1 MVSDDRVLITK
12 KGNDYVLEDRGST
25 NGTYVNGK
33 KIQSKILKQNDIVT
47 LGGNKL
53 LFKNDMLLV
62 GHAGEGVQVQLPVIE
77 TPQKEEKARVNRP
90 AAPYPFFQRSPRLF
104 PQLPSGEINIPAP
117 PPVLSKP
124 TINWL
129 TVLLPSGG
137 MLMIAIVLIIIASSS
152 GSGNVAYAFVSVFM
166 ALISVT
172 TAVVSYK
179 SQSAKFVKD
188 AGLREENYKKMLDS
202 KCSELKKYQELQKNG
217 MTVLS
222 PGKNE
227 KLMIARERQ
236 RRMWER
242 IPTHE
247 DFLSIRLGLGKV
259 PLMVNIKTTT
269 NESYLQDDPLVPL
282 ADKVRA
288 GYNFADQAPV
298 CVPLMACGSAGII
311 GERPF
316 ALALL
321 RSMVMDIAVH
331 HSYDEVK
338 IVVIYPEKESAAWD
352 CLRWLP
358 HVWDENRRTR
368 YMAKDKVTVRAMFS
382 QLLEVFKQR
391 ESTIRNHMGNNS
403 EVVLPHYVFVI
414 ADQSLVLNEQLVPYI
429 VHSRKDL
436 GISSLFLFDRIENLP
451 RDCGKMIHIADN
463 KGQIINMNDSA
474 CADAFTADLTNI
486 QEMDSFCRSLAP
498 VRLKKMLDEYML
510 PQVVS
515 FLDMYGVDQ
524 VEGLNIEKRWAAS
537 EPYLGLK
544 APIGMGTNGQ
554 IVDLLLGE
562 SARDHG
568 VHGLVAGTTRSG
580 KSEFLQ
586 TLILSLAVNYMPS
599 DVAFVLVDYKGGAM
613 ANAFRGLPHL
623 AGIITNLGGN
633 QTERALASI
642 NSEIKRRQML
652 FEQAGVDTIVKY
664 QKKFRNGQIKDPLPH
679 LLIIVDEFAEL
690 KTEKPEFISKLVSA
704 ARVGGSLGIK
714 LILATQKPTGV
725 VDEQIKSN
733 AGYSV
738 CLKVQTAGDSKE
750 MLDRPDAA
758 LINLPGRAYLKAG
771 TDFVFELFQSAWSG
785 AEYAKSGESGNAEI
799 CEVGLDGIRYR
810 LNVDIFKPEYHESH
824 TQLSVISEYI
834 RKMTESKGIKAT
846 NSIWLPP
853 LPESI
858 TLEELE
864 AKNSSG
870 ERLPIIG
877 LVDSPQKQSQYPL
890 AVNFLKDGHLAV
902 YGGPTSG
909 KTTLLQTLIVSIARN
924 YSPDEFVMY
933 ILDFGTRT
941 MSMFEGMPSVGGVAM
956 MDEEDKIKN
965 LFKYLVRE
973 INQRKRLFSE
983 ADVSSIQS
991 YRESSGQNIP
1001 AIVLLIDN
1009 FSSLLEIYP
1018 DTEDPLVQ
1026 ITRDGGNLGIF
1037 IVLTANTQGS
1047 VKYKVSG
1054 NIRSAIA
1061 LQMVDKSDYT
1071 SIVGR
1076 TNGLEP
1082 AAIDGRGLLRDLPP
1096 LEFQTALPAR
1106 GTNELERAI
1115 SIKKFIKSLNDVWK
1129 GKRAYTI
1136 PLIPTRLEMNELMDA
1151 YRNSISGSDFNRA
1164 VPIGLSIEEIGPVA
1178 HDFRESQHLLI
1189 AGKNR
1194 TVWTAFLKAFVEMI
1208 QLEASQGES
1217 FIYVFDSGAKTLSS
1231 LKTLAGMVGYAS
1243 RTEEAQPLFI
1253 KLNEDIN
1260 GQIDVLT
1267 NDSLHEPAP
1276 RQEREIYIIICDFN
1290 DFKQMLPGETG
1301 LVLENIVRREH
1312 NLNVHIIMAGQITDI
1327 GNAWDGLGK
1336 AMRDLQSGLLLSDPN
1351 EQQVFSIRLPY
1362 SETNKQLKTS
1372 EGYYINHGSAVRVK
1386 LPNL

>member
-1 MVSDDRVLITK
+1 
-12 KGNDYVLEDRGST
+12 
-25 NGTYVNGK
+25 VN
-33 KIQSKILKQNDIVT
+33 
-47 LGGNKL
+47 
-53 LFKNDMLLV
+53 
-62 GHAGEGVQVQLPVIE
+62 
-77 TPQKEEKARVNRP
+77 
-90 AAPYPFFQRSPRLF
+90 
-104 PQLPSGEINIPAP
+104 
-117 PPVLSKP
+117 
-124 TINWL
+124 
-129 TVLLPSGG
+129 
-137 MLMIAIVLIIIASSS
+137 
-152 GSGNVAYAFVSVFM
+152 
-166 ALISVT
+166 
-172 TAVVSYK
+172 
-179 SQSAKFVKD
+179 
-188 AGLREENYKKMLDS
+188 
-202 KCSELKKYQELQKNG
+202 
-217 MTVLS
+217 
-222 PGKNE
+222 
-227 KLMIARERQ
+227 
-236 RRMWER
+236 
-242 IPTHE
+242 
-247 DFLSIRLGLGKV
+247 
-259 PLMVNIKTTT
+259 
-269 NESYLQDDPLVPL
+269 
-282 ADKVRA
+282 
-288 GYNFADQAPV
+288 QAPV
-298 CVPLMACGSAGII
+298 CVPLTTCGSAGII
-311 GERPF
+311 GSRPS
-316 ALALL
+316 ALALM

-338 IVVIYPEKESAAWD
+338 IVVIFPESEFAEWD

-358 HVWDENRRTR
+358 HVWDENRITR
-368 YMAKDKVTVRAMFS
+368 YMAKDKVAVRSMFA

-391 ESTIRNHMGNNS
+391 ESAIRNHIGNVS
-403 EVVLPHYVFVI
+403 EATLPQYVFLI

-436 GISSLFLFDRIENLP
+436 GISSVFLFDRIENLP
-451 RDCGKMIHIADN
+451 KDCGMMIHIAEADG
-463 KGQIINMNDSA
+463 KIINMNHSEFTDT
-474 CADAFTADLTNI
+474 FTADLTNT

-498 VRLKKMLDEYML
+498 VRLKKLLDEYML

-515 FLDMYGVDQ
+515 FLEMYGVDQ
-524 VEGLNIEKRWAAS
+524 VEGLNIEKRWSAS

-586 TLILSLAVNYMPS
+586 TLILSLAVNYLPS

-664 QKKFRNGQIKDPLPH
+664 QKKFRNGQIKDPIPH

-690 KTEKPEFISKLVSA
+690 KTEKPEFISKMVSA

-750 MLDRPDAA
+750 MLDRPDAS

-785 AEYAKSGESGNAEI
+785 ADYTKNGKSGNEEI
-799 CEVGLDGIRYR
+799 CEVGLNGIRYR
-810 LNVDIFKPEYHESH
+810 LNVDIFKPEYHESQ
-824 TQLSVISEYI
+824 TQLLVISDYI
-834 RKMTESKGIKAT
+834 QKLSEIKGVQAT

-864 AKNSSG
+864 VKNSSG

-877 LVDSPQKQSQYPL
+877 LVDDPPKQAQYPL
-890 AVNFLKDGHLAV
+890 SVNFLKDGHLAI

-941 MSMFEGMPSVGGVAM
+941 MNMFEGMPSVGGVAM

-965 LFKYLVRE
+965 LFKYLTRE

-991 YRESSGQNIP
+991 YRESSGETIP
-1001 AIVLLIDN
+1001 AIVLIIDN

-1018 DTEDPLVQ
+1018 DTEDPLIQ

-1037 IVLTANTQGS
+1037 IVLTANTQSS
-1047 VKYKVSG
+1047 VKYKVAG
-1054 NIRSAIA
+1054 NIRAAIA
-1061 LQMVDKSDYT
+1061 LQMVDKSDYVN
-1071 SIVGR
+1071 IVGR
-1076 TNGLEP
+1076 TNGLVP
-1082 AAIDGRGLLRDLPP
+1082 AAIDGRGLFRDTPP

-1106 GTNELERAI
+1106 GANELERALN
-1115 SIKKFIKSLNDVWK
+1115 IKKFIKSLNDLWK
-1129 GKRAYTI
+1129 GKRADTI
-1136 PLIPTRLEMNELMDA
+1136 PLIPKRLEMNELMDT
-1151 YRNSISGSDFNRA
+1151 YRSSISGSGFTGS
-1164 VPIGLSIEEIGPVA
+1164 VPIGLSIEEIGPVV
-1178 HDFRESQHLLI
+1178 HDFRESRHMLI
-1189 AGKNR
+1189 AGKSR
-1194 TVWTAFLKAFVEMI
+1194 TVSNVFLKAFVEMI
-1208 QLEASQGES
+1208 LMEELKENSS
-1217 FIYVFDSGAKTLSS
+1217 LYIFDSGAKSLLP
-1231 LKTLAGMVGYAS
+1231 LKTMVGVAGYS
-1243 RTEEAQPLFI
+1243 SKTEEAQPLFI

-1260 GQIDVLT
+1260 EPIDARGIVSS
-1267 NDSLHEPAP
+1267 NEPAFGK
-1276 RQEREIYIIICDFN
+1276 EREIFIIISDFN
-1290 DFKQMLPGETG
+1290 EFKQMLPGESG
-1301 LVLENIVRREH
+1301 LVLESVVRREH
-1312 NLNVHIIMAGQITDI
+1312 MIHVHIVMAGQIADI

-1336 AMRDLQSGLLLSDPN
+1336 AMRDQQTGVLLSDPN
-1351 EQQVFSIRLPY
+1351 EQQVFNIRLPY
-1362 SETNKQLKTS
+1362 SETNRPLKTS
-1372 EGYYINHGSAVRVK
+1372 EGYYINHGSAIRVK